1 MTSKPEKDR
10 VEKILDSLKK
20 AAAGN
25 YSKKLDF
32 ASEDDD
38 LGLIADAV
46 NTLLQKTDERLSSVS
61 QRSINLTETVGR
73 LAGGVAHDFNNM
85 LSVILGYAD
94 LAKLRLDKQHPVLK
108 DIAEIEKAAIRSRDI
123 TTQLLTFS
131 RKQIIEPKIIDLNEL
146 VSHAQK
152 ALISLIGEDIE
163 LKVLQE
169 ENLWTIMFDPSQ
181 IEQILINLAVNA
193 RDAMPGGG
201 NITIETTNA
210 VLDASC
216 CENNIGSTPGQ
227 YVRLSFRDN
236 GMGMDKETLQ
246 HIFEPFFTTKELGKG
261 RGLGLATVYGIV
273 KQNNGFI
280 NAYSETERGTT
291 FNIYLPR
298 ASGDEQGMK

>member
-61 QRSINLTETVGR
+61 QRSINLTEIVGR

-146 VSHAQK
+146 IFHAQK

-181 IEQILINLAVNA
+181 IAQILINLAVNA

-201 NITIETTNA
+201 NITIETANA
-210 VLDASC
+210 VLDASFC
-216 CENNIGSTPGQ
+216 DNNIDSKPGQ

-246 HIFEPFFTTKELGKG
+246 HIFEPFFTTKEVGKG
-261 RGLGLATVYGIV
+261 RGLGLSTVYGIV

-280 NAYSETERGTT
+280 NAYSEKEHGTT

-298 ASGDEQGMK
+298 VSGDEQGLK

>member
-123 TTQLLTFS
+123 TTQLFPANRSSSLKSLTS
-131 RKQIIEPKIIDLNEL
+131 MNWSPMPK
-146 VSHAQK
+146 K
-152 ALISLIGEDIE
+152 
-163 LKVLQE
+163 
-169 ENLWTIMFDPSQ
+169 
-181 IEQILINLAVNA
+181 
-193 RDAMPGGG
+193 R
-201 NITIETTNA
+201 
-210 VLDASC
+210 
-216 CENNIGSTPGQ
+216 
-227 YVRLSFRDN
+227 
-236 GMGMDKETLQ
+236 
-246 HIFEPFFTTKELGKG
+246 
-261 RGLGLATVYGIV
+261 
-273 KQNNGFI
+273 
-280 NAYSETERGTT
+280 
-291 FNIYLPR
+291 
-298 ASGDEQGMK
+298 